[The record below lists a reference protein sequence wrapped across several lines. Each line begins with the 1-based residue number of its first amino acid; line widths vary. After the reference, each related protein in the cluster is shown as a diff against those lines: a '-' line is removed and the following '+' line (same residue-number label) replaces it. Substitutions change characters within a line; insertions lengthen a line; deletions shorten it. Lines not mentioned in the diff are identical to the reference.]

1 MTCDDF
7 QGQLTAY
14 SLGELEQEDLHAAR
28 DHVAGC
34 DACAA
39 RLLLDR
45 QLTAL
50 VRHAAVPAPP
60 GTRAAVLAAVR
71 EEARQ
76 VAAGRPDSRPAR
88 TVRRHWVA
96 LVAALLGAAAVVAAA
111 LLVVPAPDPADPLA
125 AAWSSYHARGEEGL
139 GTPGEAGGRPP
150 TPAREES
157 SLPVASPGRQA
168 PRLPS
173 RRRHWAALAA
183 ALLAA
188 AAVVAAALLVV
199 PAPDPGSPLSAAWS
213 SYHDR
218 GEDGL
223 GTPSEAEAERLFA
236 VLGPASRTPDL
247 TTYGLRKAGW
257 EERDLAGHV
266 AAVAEY
272 RDAEG
277 GRVTLMRWRGEL
289 PRMAKGAEGGELAA
303 YRWGRHTSY
312 WWEADGVV
320 WCLVGT
326 IDQERLYKVAE
337 GLGGESSAAGQ
348 G

>member
-7 QGQLTAY
+7 QLRLTAF
-14 SLGELEQEDLHAAR
+14 SLGELEPGERQLTR
-28 DHVAGC
+28 DHLAAC
-34 DACAA
+34 DDCASRVLA
-39 RLLLDR
+39 DR

-50 VRHAAVPAPP
+50 LRASAVPAPEA
-60 GTRAAVLAAVR
+60 TRAAVRAAV
-71 EEARQ
+71 Q
-76 VAAGRPDSRPAR
+76 
-88 TVRRHWVA
+88 T
-96 LVAALLGAAAVVAAA
+96 
-111 LLVVPAPDPADPLA
+111 
-125 AAWSSYHARGEEGL
+125 
-139 GTPGEAGGRPP
+139 EAGGRPP

-168 PRLPS
+168 PRPPA

-223 GTPSEAEAERLFA
+223 GTPSDAEAERLFA
-236 VLGPASRTPDL
+236 VLGPASRSPDL
-247 TTYGLRKAGW
+247 AAFGLRSNGW
-257 EERDLAGHV
+257 EARDLAGHV

-277 GRVTLMRWRGEL
+277 GRVTLMRWRGDL
-289 PRMAKGAEGGELAA
+289 PRMARGPEGRQLAA

-312 WWEADGVV
+312 WWRADGVV

-326 IDQERLYKVAE
+326 IDQDRLYGVAE
-337 GLGGESSAAGQ
+337 HLGGES
-348 G
+348 